1 MYLGMSL
8 ISLRKLDEAEKELQ
22 RAVTL
27 AATRWAW
34 LIITWVGSIG
44 AGANTN
50 ERLMNWRL
58 LEAGPSSP

>member
-8 ISLRKLDEAEKELQ
+8 ISLRKLDEAEKLQ

-27 AATRWAW
+27 AAATRWAW
-34 LIITWVGSIG
+34 LIITWEASIG

-50 ERLMNWRL
+50 ERLMN
-58 LEAGPSSP
+58 

>member
-34 LIITWVGSIG
+34 LIITWEASIG

-50 ERLMNWRL
+50 ERLMN
-58 LEAGPSSP
+58 